1 MKRTLCILL
10 TALLLALFA
19 SAVAEPGFTVTP
31 NPPKGIDY
39 SYKYNVVL
47 FKGGETTAFM
57 DKYIYDHLTA
67 PAEDVG
73 DDVYVAIEDLKRIY
87 APDFAVTA
95 GDDGVT
101 VQHAGLTVVLK
112 PDSAEATV
120 DSNAYTFAHA
130 PKNVDGT
137 LMVPAME
144 LMGVGFG
151 KQTQLVKNA
160 NGNYFAVAYGYA
172 DLNTALYARGLTL
185 FDEVLAGR
193 KTRGFIY
200 LTYTIPDDPDQK
212 VLPVRLYVPTS
223 YDPEKPMRTILAL
236 HGRSVSQNYFWA
248 DTQSAIVQYR
258 TLESFAEEYGYI
270 VVTATAYL
278 VEGEY
283 GDVTN
288 IPYMMHPAWT
298 EVDEETKRLRILSE
312 KSPLTALDL
321 VKSLYNVDEEHLYL
335 MGNSMGGKAT
345 LFLGNKYADMWNA
358 IAPCGMMVNMKLIGE
373 NLYPNLVDMPLLFV
387 EGTEDQY
394 GFDLAVE
401 NFNILKTYLNNM
413 QFYAA
418 PGGVHNTG
426 WCIALPKIFEFF
438 NANY

>member
-1 MKRTLCILL
+1 MKRTLCILM
-10 TALLLALFA
+10 TALLFALAA
-19 SAVAEPGFTVTP
+19 CAVAEPAFTVTP

-57 DKYIYDHLTA
+57 DKYIYDRLSA

-73 DDVYVAIEDLKRIY
+73 DDVYVALADLQHIY

-120 DSNAYTFAHA
+120 DSNAYTFMHA
-130 PKNVDGT
+130 PKNVGGI

-160 NGNYFAVAYGYA
+160 KGNYFAVAYGYD
-172 DLNTALYARGLTL
+172 DLNTSLYRRGLSL
-185 FDEVLAGR
+185 FDETLAGR

-236 HGRSVSQNYFWA
+236 HGNSVSQNYFWA
-248 DTQSAIVQYR
+248 DTQSAIVQFR

-278 VEGEY
+278 VGGGY
-283 GDVTN
+283 GNVDG
-288 IPYMMHPAWT
+288 IPFMDQPAWQTLT
-298 EVDEETKRLRILSE
+298 EEDKRLRVLSE
-312 KSPLTALDL
+312 KGPLTALEL
-321 VKSLYNVDEEHLYL
+321 VRSLYNVDEEHLYL
-335 MGNSMGGKAT
+335 MGNSMGGVGT
-345 LFLGNKYADMWNA
+345 LFLGNKYADMWDA
-358 IAPCGMMVNMKLIGE
+358 IAPSGMMVNMKLIGE

-401 NFNILKTYLNNM
+401 NFNILKTYLNNT

>member
-1 MKRTLCILL
+1 
-10 TALLLALFA
+10 
-19 SAVAEPGFTVTP
+19 
-31 NPPKGIDY
+31 
-39 SYKYNVVL
+39 
-47 FKGGETTAFM
+47 
-57 DKYIYDHLTA
+57 
-67 PAEDVG
+67 
-73 DDVYVAIEDLKRIY
+73 
-87 APDFAVTA
+87 
-95 GDDGVT
+95 
-101 VQHAGLTVVLK
+101 
-112 PDSAEATV
+112 
-120 DSNAYTFAHA
+120 
-130 PKNVDGT
+130 
-137 LMVPAME
+137 MVPAME
-144 LMGVGFG
+144 VMGVGFG

-283 GDVTN
+283 GNVDG
-288 IPYMMHPAWT
+288 IPFMDQPAWQTLT
-298 EVDEETKRLRILSE
+298 EEDKRLRVLSE
-312 KSPLTALDL
+312 KSPLTALEL
-321 VKSLYNVDEEHLYL
+321 VRSLYNVDEEHLYL
-335 MGNSMGGKAT
+335 MGNSMGGVGT
-345 LFLGNKYADMWNA
+345 LFLGNKYADMWDA
-358 IAPCGMMVNMKLIGE
+358 IAPSGMMVNMKLIGE
-373 NLYPNLVDMPLLFV
+373 NIYPNLVDMPLLFV

-401 NFNILKTYLNNM
+401 NFNILKTYLNNT